1 MGGSHGRHA
10 GGGGQE
16 DRRGAGGGRGRRDP
30 HDGGGAYG
38 TGGGHGGGDPYAR
51 GGGVGDPYRRG
62 GAGEGP
68 YGRGGGRDPYA
79 RGGGDPYARGG
90 GDPYARGGGEDPYG
104 PGGGR
109 EGDPYGP
116 GGGGDD
122 PYEPGDGREPEGT
135 RRRGGEPPPR
145 TGGRAERR
153 KAAKRARRR
162 RTRSRIKEIPLII
175 GAAMLIALGV
185 KTFLLQAFVIPSG
198 SMEQTIRIG
207 DRVVVDKLTP
217 WFGAKP
223 ERGDIVVFK
232 DPGGWLSNREE
243 DRLDDPVGIAQAK
256 DVLTFIGLLPSEHEQ
271 DLIKRAVAVGGDR
284 VVCCD
289 DSGRVTVNGTALVEP
304 YLNPGD
310 KPSKATFDVTVPDGR
325 IFVMG
330 DHRSNSADS
339 RYHLD
344 GPYQGTISE
353 DDVVGRAMAI
363 AWPLDHWN
371 KFDSPDT
378 YASVPDPDEQ
388 ANKVSSKEVGRMEPL
403 PTPAELSLVMGV
415 VGLHLTRGRQR
426 QGEEWMWGTWQSVP
440 GPVTKVPRTGPVR
453 GGRSSRLR
461 ALLAALRSR
470 RPTAR
475 RRTPPGTTPTD
486 PHSPRATSGRTR
498 RPVLPTALRRR
509 KRER

>member
-1 MGGSHGRHA
+1 MP
-10 GGGGQE
+10 GGGG
-16 DRRGAGGGRGRRDP
+16 G
-30 HDGGGAYG
+30 Y
-38 TGGGHGGGDPYAR
+38 GGGDPY
-51 GGGVGDPYRRG
+51 GRG
-62 GAGEGP
+62 GAGDPYGPVGSGPYGAGGGHREGP
-68 YGRGGGRDPYA
+68 YGRDGGQDDGT
-79 RGGGDPYARGG
+79 
-90 GDPYARGGGEDPYG
+90 YG
-104 PGGGR
+104 S
-109 EGDPYGP
+109 
-116 GGGGDD
+116 GGDD
-122 PYEPGDGREPEGT
+122 PYEPEGDRGPGGAPGH
-135 RRRGGEPPPR
+135 GGEPGPR
-145 TGGRAERR
+145 LGGRAERR

-243 DRLDDPVGIAQAK
+243 DRLDDPVGVAQAK

-271 DLIKRAVAVGGDR
+271 DLIKRVVAVGGDR

-289 DSGRVTVNGTALVEP
+289 DGGRVTVNGTALVES
-304 YLNPGD
+304 YLHPGD
-310 KPSKATFDVTVPDGR
+310 KPSQRTFDVTVPDGR

-344 GPYQGTISE
+344 GPYQGTIAE
-353 DDVVGRAMAI
+353 EDVVGRAMAI
-363 AWPLDHWN
+363 AWPLGHWD

-378 YASVPDPDEQ
+378 YASVPESDAQ

-426 QGEEWMWGTWQSVP
+426 QGEEWMWGTWQSAP
-440 GPVTKVPRTGPVR
+440 GPVTRIQKTGPVR
-453 GGRSSRLR
+453 GARSSRLP

-470 RPTAR
+470 RQTA
-475 RRTPPGTTPTD
+475 RRTPPRTAPPD
-486 PHSPRATSGRTR
+486 PHSARAASRRTPRPA
-498 RPVLPTALRRR
+498 LPAALRRR

>member
-10 GGGGQE
+10 GGGGRD
-16 DRRGAGGGRGRRDP
+16 DRPGAEGGRGRREP
-30 HDGGGAYG
+30 YGSGGAQGGGGGYGYAGGYGGEDAYG
-38 TGGGHGGGDPYAR
+38 
-51 GGGVGDPYRRG
+51 
-62 GAGEGP
+62 
-68 YGRGGGRDPYA
+68 GRGGGLPYGP
-79 RGGGDPYARGG
+79 GGGGV
-90 GDPYARGGGEDPYG
+90 DPYG
-104 PGGGR
+104 PGGGHAGGPYDPAGGG
-109 EGDPYGP
+109 EEDPYGP
-116 GGGGDD
+116 GAGQDG
-122 PYEPGDGREPEGT
+122 PYEPGGGRGPGGAHGQDGET
-135 RRRGGEPPPR
+135 PR

-198 SMEQTIRIG
+198 SMEQTIQIG

-243 DRLDDPVGIAQAK
+243 DRLDDPVGVAQAK

-271 DLIKRAVAVGGDR
+271 DLIKRVVATGGDR
-284 VVCCD
+284 VACCD
-289 DSGRVTVNGTALVEP
+289 DSGRVTVNGRALVEP
-304 YLNPGD
+304 YLHPGD
-310 KPSKATFDVTVPDGR
+310 KPSQRTFDITVPDGR

-344 GPYQGTISE
+344 GPYHGTISE

-415 VGLHLTRGRQR
+415 VGLHLTRGRRR
-426 QGEEWMWGTWQSVP
+426 QGEEWMWGTWQSAP
-440 GPVTKVPRTGPVR
+440 GPVTRIPKTGPVR
-453 GGRSSRLR
+453 GVRSSRLP
-461 ALLAALRSR
+461 APLAVLRSR
-470 RPTAR
+470 RRKSP
-475 RRTPPGTTPTD
+475 RTPPGTTPTD
-486 PHSPRATSGRTR
+486 PRSPRATSGRTR
-498 RPVLPTALRRR
+498 RPTLPAALRRR